1 VNSSSSRSLAK
12 IENDCL
18 LFESGWKKQKVNRGL
33 QCSRAGCGSAS
44 LHQDSGVTS
53 AIHRHRPSPPLK
65 RVSIHLHVKN
75 CHVTTPFS
83 TSLGPRHTQSTMP
96 GSESH
101 HDNRRM
107 RSASPTQSGLWE
119 TAQRFYSKSYAG
131 DYIGLVM
138 LLVVLTFFEFSGE
151 PFHQMF
157 TIDDPRIQH
166 PHAEVER
173 VPVRKFRKS
182 LTLVSTQSL

>member
-1 VNSSSSRSLAK
+1 M
-12 IENDCL
+12 
-18 LFESGWKKQKVNRGL
+18 WKKQKVNRGL

-65 RVSIHLHVKN
+65 RVSIHFHVKD
-75 CHVTTPFS
+75 CHVTAPFS
-83 TSLGPRHTQSTMP
+83 PSPGPCHTKPTMP

-138 LLVVLTFFEFSGE
+138 LLLVLTFFEFSGE

-173 VPVRKFRKS
+173 VPVRTFPKS
-182 LTLVSTQSL
+182 LIPVSTQSL

>member
-1 VNSSSSRSLAK
+1 LRKSKTIVCCSRVCGRSRKSIGDFNVHAPAAALRASTKIPGSLA
-12 IENDCL
+12 
-18 LFESGWKKQKVNRGL
+18 
-33 QCSRAGCGSAS
+33 
-44 LHQDSGVTS
+44 
-53 AIHRHRPSPPLK
+53 PSTVITKMLPLK
-65 RVSIHLHVKN
+65 RISLHLHVKN

-138 LLVVLTFFEFSGE
+138 LLLVLTFFEFSGE

-182 LTLVSTQSL
+182 LIPVSTQSL